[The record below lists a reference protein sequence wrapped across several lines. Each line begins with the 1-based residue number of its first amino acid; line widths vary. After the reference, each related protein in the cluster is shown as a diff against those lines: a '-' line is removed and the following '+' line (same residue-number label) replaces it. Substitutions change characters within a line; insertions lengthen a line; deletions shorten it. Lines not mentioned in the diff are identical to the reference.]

1 MRPALVL
8 FCLLP
13 GVATHSVPACAAL
26 ADVLLVEARAAVWR
40 APARLA
46 QRQPGGLP
54 GMSDAEEEGR
64 PGAKA
69 VPGGLPGR
77 TRQADPPLT
86 RSLQTPNS
94 PGRSDAGQNAGEKS
108 GKPAPRGQKKKT
120 PDGGN

>member
-13 GVATHSVPACAAL
+13 GVAAASVPAGVSRAGIP
-26 ADVLLVEARAAVWR
+26 LLEARAPAWQ
-40 APARLA
+40 APAGLA

-54 GMSDAEEEGR
+54 GRSDAEEEER
-64 PGAKA
+64 PGAKG

-86 RSLQTPNS
+86 RSVQPPKS
-94 PGRSDAGQNAGEKS
+94 PGRSDTGQDAGEKS
-108 GKPAPRGQKKKT
+108 GKGAPRGRKKT
-120 PDGGN
+120 PDGAN

>member
-13 GVATHSVPACAAL
+13 GVAAPSTPACAAL
-26 ADVLLVEARAAVWR
+26 ADVLLVEARAPVWR
-40 APARLA
+40 APVRLA

-64 PGAKA
+64 PGAKG

-77 TRQADPPLT
+77 SRQADPPLT
-86 RSLQTPNS
+86 RSLQTPKS
-94 PGRSDAGQNAGEKS
+94 PGRSDAGPNAGEKS
-108 GKPAPRGQKKKT
+108 GKPAPRGQKKT
-120 PDGGN
+120 PDGAN